1 MEGQGPGGEESKA
14 KITSPSSSPW
24 SSFHSSLTL
33 VPRGPGTPVRHQE
46 AHNSSPKRSPASGP
60 PSTVV
65 EFQNHFT
72 ELDLLLE

>member
-1 MEGQGPGGEESKA
+1 MEGQGAGEEESTA
-14 KITSPSSSPW
+14 RLTSLSSSPW
-24 SSFHSSLTL
+24 STFHSSLTL
-33 VPRGPGTPVRHQE
+33 VARGPGTPIRHQE
-46 AHNSSPKRSPASGP
+46 AYLSPKQSPSGP